1 MSVESCREKIL
12 SQEYMDFLIP
22 DYRSQDN
29 VVVDENRACFQELG
43 LGYRAVYV
51 DRDIAGELTLERYVY
66 YTIPGCYSLIDT
78 GALNAAGIST
88 VQNYPTL
95 ELRGRGIMIGFVDT
109 GIDYENNIFRNST
122 GGTRIAGIWD
132 QTIQTGDLPKGFAY
146 GSEYTEEM
154 INEALRSGTPEEIVP
169 SRDENGHGTFLASVA
184 AGGIDAQNQFSGAA
198 PEAVIGVVKLK
209 EAKEYLKEFYAIY
222 SDAPCYQEN
231 DIIMGIRY
239 LSELAEK
246 RNLPLVICIALGTN
260 LGGHNGSTILSRV
273 LNSYANLLNHCVVIG
288 GGNEASNRHHYYGE
302 MAADG
307 GAEEV
312 EIRVEGGTRGF
323 VSEMWCTLPD
333 IMTAYLVSPSGERSP
348 RLSLRPS
355 SRYTLNFVF
364 DKTTVE
370 VEYRLLMENSDSQL
384 IFFRFTGV
392 AAGIWKIGVE
402 PGYIVNG
409 DYHIWLPVQEFLE
422 SNVYFLEADPY
433 TTLTEPGSARDPI
446 TISYYNSVDN
456 SIDINSGRGYT
467 RGTAIKPDFAV
478 PGVEITGLVP
488 GGRFVNQSGSSA
500 SVGIGAGAV
509 ALLMEWFVK
518 QPTVRGVTCSQIRNI
533 ILFGTNQRENMAY
546 PNREWGYGTIDIYQS
561 LNRLRE
567 L

>member
-109 GIDYENNIFRNST
+109 GIDYKNNIFRNST

-132 QTIQTGDLPKGFAY
+132 QTIQTGDLPEGFAY

-184 AGGIDAQNQFSGAA
+184 AGGADAQNQFSGAA
-198 PEAVIGVVKLK
+198 PEAVMGVVKLK

-239 LSELAEK
+239 LSELAGK

-302 MAADG
+302 MTAG
-307 GAEEV
+307 GDAREV
-312 EIRVEGGTRGF
+312 EIRVESGTRGF
-323 VSEMWCTLPD
+323 VAEMWCTLPD

-446 TISYYNSVDN
+446 TVSYYNSVDN

-478 PGVEITGLVP
+478 PGVEITGLTP

-500 SVGIGAGAV
+500 SGGIGAGAV

-533 ILFGTNQRENMAY
+533 ILFGTNQRENMTY

>member
-109 GIDYENNIFRNST
+109 GIDYKNNIFRNST

-132 QTIQTGDLPKGFAY
+132 QTIQTGDLPEGFAY

-184 AGGIDAQNQFSGAA
+184 AGGADAQNQFSGAA

-239 LSELAEK
+239 LSELAGK

-260 LGGHNGSTILSRV
+260 MGGHNGSTILSRV

-302 MAADG
+302 MTAG
-307 GAEEV
+307 GDAREV
-312 EIRVEGGTRGF
+312 EIRVESGTRGF
-323 VSEMWCTLPD
+323 VAEMWCTLPD

-433 TTLTEPGSARDPI
+433 TTLTEPGSARDSI

-478 PGVEITGLVP
+478 PGVEITGLAP

-533 ILFGTNQRENMAY
+533 ILFGTNQRENMTY

>member
-1 MSVESCREKIL
+1 MSKESCREKIL

-29 VVVDENRACFQELG
+29 VAVDENRACFQNLG
-43 LGYRAVYV
+43 LGYRAIYV
-51 DRDIAGELTLERYVY
+51 DQDIAGELTLERYFY

-78 GALNAAGIST
+78 GALNAAGISV
-88 VQNYPTL
+88 VQNYPAL

-109 GIDYENNIFRNST
+109 GIDYKNNIFRNSI

-132 QTIQTGDLPKGFAY
+132 QTIQTGNLPEGFAY

-154 INEALRSGTPEEIVP
+154 INEALRSGAPEDLVP

-184 AGGIDAQNQFSGAA
+184 AGGADAQNQFSGAA
-198 PEAVIGVVKLK
+198 PEAAIGVVKLK

-231 DIIMGIRY
+231 DIIMGMRY
-239 LSELAEK
+239 LSELAGK
-246 RNLPLVICIALGTN
+246 RNLPLVICVALGTN
-260 LGGHNGSTILSRV
+260 FGGHNGAAILSRV
-273 LNSYANLLNHCVVIG
+273 LNSYANLLNHCVVVG

-302 MAADG
+302 VEAG
-307 GAEEV
+307 GEANEA

-323 VSEMWCTLPD
+323 VAEMWCTLPN

-348 RLSLRPS
+348 RLSLRPT
-355 SRYTLNFVF
+355 SRYTLIFPF
-364 DKTTVE
+364 DRTTVE
-370 VEYRLLMENSDSQL
+370 VEYRLLIENSDSQL

-392 AAGIWKIGVE
+392 AAGIWKIGIE

-422 SNVYFLEADPY
+422 SNVYFLEANPY
-433 TTLTEPGSARDPI
+433 TTLTEPGSARDSI
-446 TISYYNSVDN
+446 TVSYYNSADN

-467 RGTAIKPDFAV
+467 RGTMIKPDFAV

-488 GGRFVNQSGSSA
+488 DGRFVNQSGSSA
-500 SVGIGAGAV
+500 SVGIGAGTV
-509 ALLMEWFVK
+509 ALLMEWFLK

-533 ILFGTNQRENMAY
+533 ILFGTNQRENMTY

>member
-109 GIDYENNIFRNST
+109 GIDYKNNIFRNST

-132 QTIQTGDLPKGFAY
+132 QTIQTGDLPEGFAY

-184 AGGIDAQNQFSGAA
+184 AGGADAQNQFSGAA

-239 LSELAEK
+239 LSELAGK
-246 RNLPLVICIALGTN
+246 RNLPLVMCIALGTN

-288 GGNEASNRHHYYGE
+288 GGNEASNRHHYYGK
-302 MAADG
+302 MTAG
-307 GAEEV
+307 GDAREV
-312 EIRVEGGTRGF
+312 EIRVESGTRGF
-323 VSEMWCTLPD
+323 VAEMWCTLPD

-433 TTLTEPGSARDPI
+433 TTLTEPGSARDSI

-478 PGVEITGLVP
+478 PGVEITGLAP

-533 ILFGTNQRENMAY
+533 ILFGTNQRENMTY

>member
-109 GIDYENNIFRNST
+109 GIDYKNNIFRNST

-132 QTIQTGDLPKGFAY
+132 QTIQTGDLPEGFAY

-184 AGGIDAQNQFSGAA
+184 AGGADAQNQFSGAA

-239 LSELAEK
+239 LSELAGK
-246 RNLPLVICIALGTN
+246 RNLPLVMCIALGTN

-288 GGNEASNRHHYYGE
+288 GGNEASNRHHYYGK
-302 MAADG
+302 MTAG
-307 GAEEV
+307 GDAREV
-312 EIRVEGGTRGF
+312 EIRVESGTRGF
-323 VSEMWCTLPD
+323 VAEMWCTLPD

-433 TTLTEPGSARDPI
+433 TTLTEPGSARDSI

-478 PGVEITGLVP
+478 PGVEITGLAS

-533 ILFGTNQRENMAY
+533 ILFGTNQRENMTY